1 MSENPPVV
9 VEARNRKLYVTL
21 NRPEALNAQNDEMRE
36 LLVGAIGQLETDAD
50 LLVAIVNGAGGRA
63 FSAGAD
69 IKELAG
75 EPSARIVPE
84 HQRWQWR
91 HFEAFRW
98 ASKPIIAAIDG
109 YCVGGG
115 LELAN
120 YCDVRVA
127 TEASRFGQPEP
138 RTVGGGPGPALHQA
152 RTAMPLGEAL
162 LVALTAAPMS
172 AQRAYEVGL
181 VQRLCPDADA
191 LLAEADAIA
200 DQMIQCNP
208 DALRTIKRRRALGCR
223 HDGRTSGEARTPR
236 VRGDGAG
243 AGAGRLAAAGALI
256 PGLVRSAPWHHFTTR
271 PSQASR

>member
-9 VEARNRKLYVTL
+9 IEARNRKLYVTL

-36 LLVGAIGQLETDAD
+36 LLVGAIEQLETDPD

-69 IKELAG
+69 LKEALG
-75 EPSARIVPE
+75 EPTRRIVPE

-138 RTVGGGPGPALHQA
+138 RTVGGGPGPALHQLA
-152 RTAMPLGEAL
+152 RAMPLGEAL
-162 LVALTAAPMS
+162 IVALTAQPMS

-208 DALRTIKRRRALGCR
+208 DALRTIKRVVHWGADMTAEQAEKLALLASEATARGRAPA
-223 HDGRTSGEARTPR
+223 DWQPPGR
-236 VRGDGAG
+236 
-243 AGAGRLAAAGALI
+243 
-256 PGLVRSAPWHHFTTR
+256 
-271 PSQASR
+271 